1 MILSTPRLRI
11 RSYCLVDPNGTWLF
25 CLSPLRTLFE
35 FPRANAYWVEV
46 NTRQWPDKSGVR
58 VQVRIRRAPEY
69 AIVRDMWWSLYEA
82 TRPYLEQLGCTPGGP
97 FKAIYV
103 RLLYQEQENDM
114 ESDMDKIIEQLT
126 AATAGAMTRW
136 CANGMS
142 TTGELV
148 TRLRKADSC
157 AHEFFANAF
166 RPIIKRILIRPGDLE
181 EIEGRNRRTRH
192 ARNAAQH

>member
-11 RSYCLVDPNGTWLF
+11 CGCDLVDSKGARLF
-25 CLSPLRTLFE
+25 CLDVLGELFE
-35 FPRANAYWVEV
+35 FPEAKAYWVEV

-103 RLLYQEQENDM
+103 RLLYQE
-114 ESDMDKIIEQLT
+114 
-126 AATAGAMTRW
+126 
-136 CANGMS
+136 
-142 TTGELV
+142 
-148 TRLRKADSC
+148 
-157 AHEFFANAF
+157 
-166 RPIIKRILIRPGDLE
+166 
-181 EIEGRNRRTRH
+181 
-192 ARNAAQH
+192 